1 MTDKKTTDKT
11 NTKKSPFL
19 VGKLLVAM
27 PGMSDEQFE
36 KSAIFM
42 CTHDEKGAMGLIVN
56 ENIPNIDFDQLLSK
70 LKIEQK
76 DEVHITVPVLR
87 GGPLDESRGFV
98 LHGHDFKR
106 KDTIHVD
113 DRFGVTCTID
123 ALKAIAG
130 GTGPHDAILM
140 LGYSGWDA
148 GQLEEELKENSWIIV
163 EADRDILFNTK
174 PADVWRKALA
184 KIGVN
189 PDMVSHTAGHA

>member
-1 MTDKKTTDKT
+1 
-11 NTKKSPFL
+11 
-19 VGKLLVAM
+19 
-27 PGMSDEQFE
+27 
-36 KSAIFM
+36 M

-56 ENIPNIDFDQLLSK
+56 EKMPNIDFDQLLSK

-76 DEVHITVPVLR
+76 DELDITVPVLR
-87 GGPLDESRGFV
+87 GGPLDASRGFV
-98 LHGHDFKR
+98 LHGHDFSR

-113 DRFGVTCTID
+113 ERFGVTCTID

-130 GTGPHDAILM
+130 GTGPQDAILM

-163 EADRDILFNTK
+163 EADRDILFNTQ
-174 PADVWRKALA
+174 PADVWRKALS

-189 PDMVSHTAGHA
+189 PDMVSHTIGHA